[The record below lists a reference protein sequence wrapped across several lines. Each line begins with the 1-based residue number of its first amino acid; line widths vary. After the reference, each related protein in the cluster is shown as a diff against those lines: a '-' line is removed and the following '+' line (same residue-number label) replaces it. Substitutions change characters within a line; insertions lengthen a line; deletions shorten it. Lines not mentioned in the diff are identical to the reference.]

1 MILAELPNSLAI
13 AVISNTWRVERL
25 FNNVP
30 LPTCFIIQL
39 YNHPQLYTFRPIVP
53 VRLYKHI
60 MAVGSFPAITVN
72 PARYTGH
79 LWKRSTLLLD
89 STNIHVCIYRW
100 RVGDQARLTRSASR
114 CGLGVLQHNNECLC
128 RSQNAHCLY
137 GRGQNGRAQESE
149 PDRGCLRP
157 TGAPRSFGMVTPAIS
172 ISDRV
177 VRVRMCTPSNS
188 FP

>member
-60 MAVGSFPAITVN
+60 MAVGSIPAITVN

-128 RSQNAHCLY
+128 RSQNAHCLI
-137 GRGQNGRAQESE
+137 GHVRSGSKRSGSGKRAGSRLAEANRSTTVLWNG
-149 PDRGCLRP
+149 D
-157 TGAPRSFGMVTPAIS
+157 TGYIDIR
-172 ISDRV
+172 
-177 VRVRMCTPSNS
+177 
-188 FP
+188 